1 MASGRPRGSS
11 VWDYFEFSEA
21 ENKSV
26 CVVNA
31 GDSKPDSE
39 PCGAKI
45 AGKYPTNL
53 RKHLE
58 KFHKKEYDEMERK
71 EKEKKEEEAKKVSSF
86 KKSKSPTSPSI
97 ESSLDNISKIEE
109 EMCLYEKQ
117 YLEISEDTDPIEFW
131 LSSAHSYPKLFDVA
145 TDILSV
151 PASSAPVERVFSVSG
166 DACRGKRNR
175 LSGQNLERET
185 LLRVNKA
192 ILL

>member
-1 MASGRPRGSS
+1 
-11 VWDYFEFSEA
+11 
-21 ENKSV
+21 
-26 CVVNA
+26 
-31 GDSKPDSE
+31 
-39 PCGAKI
+39 
-45 AGKYPTNL
+45 
-53 RKHLE
+53 
-58 KFHKKEYDEMERK
+58 
-71 EKEKKEEEAKKVSSF
+71 
-86 KKSKSPTSPSI
+86 
-97 ESSLDNISKIEE
+97 
-109 EMCLYEKQ
+109 MCLYEKQ

>member
-45 AGKYPTNL
+45 A
-53 RKHLE
+53 
-58 KFHKKEYDEMERK
+58 
-71 EKEKKEEEAKKVSSF
+71 
-86 KKSKSPTSPSI
+86 
-97 ESSLDNISKIEE
+97 
-109 EMCLYEKQ
+109 
-117 YLEISEDTDPIEFW
+117 DPIEFW

-166 DACRGKRNR
+166 DACRGKRNH